1 MLNIKQFK
9 KIAIKIYST
18 QKKRKK
24 NKCRAYLTLL
34 MLLLL
39 PLFLKLSCLCHL
51 TVDFM
56 PLHRN
61 KIGQI
66 INEFH
71 VLQIANW
78 EGIIIP
84 KEKKPLIISCC
95 AHFMTNRFTEKK
107 EIHPG
112 HREIM
117 HQHSIP
123 DSYFWG
129 PIKIYSSSSV
139 NQILILKF

>member
-1 MLNIKQFK
+1 MLNIMQFK

-18 QKKRKK
+18 QKKNNKI

-39 PLFLKLSCLCHL
+39 PLSLKPLCLCHL

-71 VLQIANW
+71 VLQIA
-78 EGIIIP
+78 
-84 KEKKPLIISCC
+84 
-95 AHFMTNRFTEKK
+95 
-107 EIHPG
+107 
-112 HREIM
+112 
-117 HQHSIP
+117 
-123 DSYFWG
+123 D
-129 PIKIYSSSSV
+129 
-139 NQILILKF
+139 